1 MEISMEI
8 CLILLQIVLNLDQR
22 VEHLLINSVN
32 QYSLGTVFL
41 PNQWKHETG
50 RGGEGS
56 GLKDFLPLRGGGGVL
71 IGRLPKK
78 DLLQITI
85 YHVVFSIQLNKTS

>member
-1 MEISMEI
+1 MEI

-22 VEHLLINSVN
+22 VEHLSINSVN

-41 PNQWKHETG
+41 PNQWKQGNTEG
-50 RGGEGS
+50 RGGIS
-56 GLKDFLPLRGGGGVL
+56 FLLGGGGGDGVL

-85 YHVVFSIQLNKTS
+85 YHVVFSIQLK

>member
-1 MEISMEI
+1 MEI

-41 PNQWKHETG
+41 PNQWKQGNGEG
-50 RGGEGS
+50 RGGIS
-56 GLKDFLPLRGGGGVL
+56 FLLGGGGGDGVL

-85 YHVVFSIQLNKTS
+85 YHVVFSIQLK

>member
-1 MEISMEI
+1 MES

-41 PNQWKHETG
+41 PNQWKQGNGEG
-50 RGGEGS
+50 RGV
-56 GLKDFLPLRGGGGVL
+56 GLKISFLLGGRGVVSEL
-71 IGRLPKK
+71 DDCLKRIYCRLQFTM
-78 DLLQITI
+78 LFFL
-85 YHVVFSIQLNKTS
+85 YS

>member
-1 MEISMEI
+1 MEIWRLAI

-41 PNQWKHETG
+41 PNQWKQG
-50 RGGEGS
+50 NGEGRRGIS
-56 GLKDFLPLRGGGGVL
+56 FLLGGDGVL

-85 YHVVFSIQLNKTS
+85 YHVVFSIQLK

>member
-1 MEISMEI
+1 MEI

-41 PNQWKHETG
+41 PNQWKQGNGEG
-50 RGGEGS
+50 RGGEFPS
-56 GLKDFLPLRGGGGVL
+56 
-71 IGRLPKK
+71 
-78 DLLQITI
+78 
-85 YHVVFSIQLNKTS
+85 S

>member
-1 MEISMEI
+1 MVLYILFLMREHGDLEISMEI

-41 PNQWKHETG
+41 PNQWKQGNTEG
-50 RGGEGS
+50 RGGIS
-56 GLKDFLPLRGGGGVL
+56 FLLGGGGMV
-71 IGRLPKK
+71 
-78 DLLQITI
+78 
-85 YHVVFSIQLNKTS
+85 S

>member
-1 MEISMEI
+1 MES

-41 PNQWKHETG
+41 PNQWKQG
-50 RGGEGS
+50 NGEGR
-56 GLKDFLPLRGGGGVL
+56 DFLRPGGGGWCL
-71 IGRLPKK
+71 NW
-78 DLLQITI
+78 TI
-85 YHVVFSIQLNKTS
+85 A